1 MANYRNEEDDTIGD
15 DSSLQVLLSK
25 TSWEKREGE
34 ESKSSTPYT
43 SPSTPLQWKE
53 IYLNVYLTIPEDE
66 YEALDPTN
74 IIHQLRN
81 GDIVKSTAPK
91 EGIWIEHDQGGW
103 SAESLDGMTRL
114 ELIGEKEGQEVC
126 SKNGDGW

>member
-1 MANYRNEEDDTIGD
+1 MANYSNEEDDTSG
-15 DSSLQVLLSK
+15 DSSLLLSRP
-25 TSWEKREGE
+25 SWNKREGE
-34 ESKSSTPYT
+34 ESKSSTPPYT

-74 IIHQLRN
+74 IIHQLQN

-103 SAESLDGMTRL
+103 SAESLNGMTRL